1 MASLTI
7 TLTNTSSVTK
17 TLAQDSQQYAQLI
30 MQSIGKNGGITVDNG
45 DWYPVN
51 AILQVSINL

>member
-17 TLAQDSQQYAQLI
+17 TLAQDSQSFAQLI
-30 MQSIGKNGGITVDNG
+30 MQSIGKNGGITADNG
-45 DWYPVN
+45 SWYPVN
-51 AILQVSINL
+51 AILQVTPSL